1 MKHKRIWVQGVT
13 VAVEGCFSL
22 CLHFFFV
29 FQNVDKAQDVMEDY
43 LREPPLA
50 AAMEARKR
58 RAEKRQRNDDSTSQ
72 TSLSSPPSSPV
83 FLPKKVKPSR
93 IDDDS
98 TETESDVDDGRRIR
112 IRERPFSKQAQ
123 SSVVTDSPTVA
134 TSSKG
139 GSKSSSPASSDSEQ
153 SRRPSRKYEALR
165 EPYKL
170 RGVTQISRL
179 SPVDEDPTARSLT
192 GSGSGSGLGSAF
204 LTPPFESQA
213 VVKSSQMMLLSS
225 SPSPRP
231 SLGSTPPETP
241 ELSFRSQ
248 RLRKNAS
255 ALASGSSTEDSSSH
269 GKKSASDSDILVPF
283 KLGDTRSSSSK
294 AVSCTLLEDK
304 VGSDA
309 REETPLGKKIESLL
323 YCEEN
328 WEDFVHLFP
337 KRRLNWSDS
346 ESSSPSLADPI
357 SSFELEPVCGVA
369 TTSAGILSTHFSES
383 RQSSACICV
392 PSRSQTRTLSADT
405 SLKFEP
411 LLLESSRE
419 QDFSFFAST
428 SGSGS
433 SKLSTSSRSCHLPA
447 TGQSDHIL
455 DKPSV
460 PHLSD
465 GRELAKAAV
474 KRGGRQRS
482 STKPSSS
489 LLNSG
494 HYAGMPTAGSNAVAP
509 SRYVTGPSESG
520 MGREQGTV

>member
-1 MKHKRIWVQGVT
+1 MKPKHIWVQGVT
-13 VAVEGCFSL
+13 VVVEGCFSL
-22 CLHFFFV
+22 CIHFFV

-83 FLPKKVKPSR
+83 FMPKKVKPSR

-112 IRERPFSKQAQ
+112 IRERPFSKRAQ

-153 SRRPSRKYEALR
+153 SRRSSRKYETLR

-170 RGVTQISRL
+170 RGVTQMSRL

-213 VVKSSQMMLLSS
+213 VVKSSQMLLLSS

-241 ELSFRSQ
+241 ELSSRSQ

-255 ALASGSSTEDSSSH
+255 ALASGSSAEDSSSH

-294 AVSCTLLEDK
+294 AVSCEDK

-309 REETPLGKKIESLL
+309 REETPLGKRIESLL

-346 ESSSPSLADPI
+346 DSPSPSLADPT
-357 SSFELEPVCGVA
+357 SSLELEPDHGVA
-369 TTSAGILSTHFSES
+369 TTSAGNLSTHFSES
-383 RQSSACICV
+383 RQSSACVCV
-392 PSRSQTRTLSADT
+392 PSRSQTRKLPADT

-411 LLLESSRE
+411 LLLESSHE

-433 SKLSTSSRSCHLPA
+433 SKPSTSSRSCHLPA
-447 TGQSDHIL
+447 TGQFDHIL

-465 GRELAKAAV
+465 SRELAKAAV
-474 KRGGRQRS
+474 KRRGRQRS
-482 STKPSSS
+482 STKPPPS

-494 HYAGMPTAGSNAVAP
+494 HYAGMPTVGSNAVAP
-509 SRYVTGPSESG
+509 SRNVTRPSESG

>member
-1 MKHKRIWVQGVT
+1 MLG
-13 VAVEGCFSL
+13 
-22 CLHFFFV
+22 
-29 FQNVDKAQDVMEDY
+29 
-43 LREPPLA
+43 EP
-50 AAMEARKR
+50 
-58 RAEKRQRNDDSTSQ
+58 
-72 TSLSSPPSSPV
+72 
-83 FLPKKVKPSR
+83 KV
-93 IDDDS
+93 
-98 TETESDVDDGRRIR
+98 SDV
-112 IRERPFSKQAQ
+112 
-123 SSVVTDSPTVA
+123 
-134 TSSKG
+134 
-139 GSKSSSPASSDSEQ
+139 
-153 SRRPSRKYEALR
+153 
-165 EPYKL
+165 
-170 RGVTQISRL
+170 
-179 SPVDEDPTARSLT
+179 
-192 GSGSGSGLGSAF
+192 
-204 LTPPFESQA
+204 
-213 VVKSSQMMLLSS
+213 LLAC
-225 SPSPRP
+225 R
-231 SLGSTPPETP
+231 LGSTPPETP

-419 QDFSFFAST
+419 HDFSFFAST

-489 LLNSG
+489 LLNSWTLRR
-494 HYAGMPTAGSNAVAP
+494 HANCWK
-509 SRYVTGPSESG
+509 
-520 MGREQGTV
+520 